1 MCLQTATNATKDFIY
16 QTDVTRGIILE
27 NMLMLANCATRYSNA
42 QNNKRIFMMKSDLL
56 LANCAKRCFSLIIR
70 RKSYDTRWIT
80 LEKSP
85 ICTNCAKRHSLHKIW
100 GYISNY
106 TERFTLCGLII
117 ADCATRGFSLII
129 QRNQNNTRGI
139 TLENS
144 LTFENF
150 ATRYWYIMIRR
161 VPVEINKRELMLE
174 KS

>member
-1 MCLQTATNATKDFIY
+1 MSQEESYWRTPLCLQTVQQDIPMHRITKEY
-16 QTDVTRGIILE
+16 SWRRVTFFLQIV
-27 NMLMLANCATRYSNA
+27 
-42 QNNKRIFMMKSDLL
+42 Q
-56 LANCAKRCFSLIIR
+56 KRCFSLIIR

-85 ICTNCAKRHSLHKIW
+85 IRANCAKRHSLHKIW